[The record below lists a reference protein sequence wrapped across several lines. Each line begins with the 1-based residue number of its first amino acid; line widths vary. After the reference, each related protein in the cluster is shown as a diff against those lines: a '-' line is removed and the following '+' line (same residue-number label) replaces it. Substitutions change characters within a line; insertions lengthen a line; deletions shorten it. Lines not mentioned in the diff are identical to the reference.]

1 MEANDY
7 LKGMQDASTPDVEE
21 LIMESGHIILMETYK
36 IEGNK
41 KIPQRWSIPKDLIV
55 FTITPARQTGDTA
68 HLLVLDPQRVEY
80 KQVEIQKS
88 QRDKELQLEMDL
100 KSDGYELVLT
110 QMPEDFKS
118 KTYHLIGIKPRK
130 NPGM

>member
-80 KQVEIQKS
+80 KQVEVQKS
-88 QRDKELQLEMDL
+88 QRDKEPQIEMGL